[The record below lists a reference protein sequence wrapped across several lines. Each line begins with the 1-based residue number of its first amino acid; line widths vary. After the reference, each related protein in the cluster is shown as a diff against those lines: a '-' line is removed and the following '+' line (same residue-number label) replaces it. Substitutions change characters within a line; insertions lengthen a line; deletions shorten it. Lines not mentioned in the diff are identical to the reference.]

1 MSSGSIVEIFKYKYD
16 ELFNPVL
23 QALHKLGGS
32 GTNNEIEETVIELLG
47 LTDDEVEDIHRG
59 NTSKL
64 SYRSAWARNYLKR
77 LGLIENSG
85 RALWALTSEG
95 LKTQKID
102 KEESKKIVKNLS
114 GVKKEKPKKN
124 QQKSESN
131 HVVEESDELNELSW
145 EEELIEILKSM
156 KPDAFE
162 RLSQRFLREL
172 GFTNVEVTG
181 KSGDGGID
189 GVGVIKVGGVLS
201 FHVVFQ
207 CKRYAGSVSS
217 PAIRDFRGAMIGR
230 ADKGLF
236 ITTGTFTR
244 DAKREAQRD
253 GAPPI
258 DLIDGNDLAEQLKN
272 LKLGVSV
279 QIEKR
284 LKSNLS
290 GSMTFNKS
298 INYAPFRRRPHLSC
312 VGY

>member
-1 MSSGSIVEIFKYKYD
+1 VEIFKYKYD

-32 GTNNEIEETVIELLG
+32 GSNNEIEEAVIELLG

-85 RALWALTSEG
+85 RALWALTAKG
-95 LKTQKID
+95 LNTQKID
-102 KEESKKIVKNLS
+102 KEEAKKIVKSLS
-114 GVKKEKPKKN
+114 GVKKDSPEKKKTTN
-124 QQKSESN
+124 TPDESN
-131 HVVEESDELNELSW
+131 YSVEASEELDELSW
-145 EEELIEILKSM
+145 EEELIDVLKSM
-156 KPDAFE
+156 EPDAFE

-172 GFTNVEVTG
+172 GFINVEVTG
-181 KSGDGGID
+181 KTADGGID
-189 GVGVIKVGGVLS
+189 GVGVMKVGGVLS

-207 CKRYAGSVSS
+207 CKRYTGSVSS

-258 DLIDGNDLAEQLKN
+258 DLIDGNTLAEQLKE
-272 LKLGVSV
+272 LRLGVDV
-279 QIEKR
+279 Q
-284 LKSNLS
+284 LKEDV
-290 GSMTFNKS
+290 TIKPAWFND
-298 INYAPFRRRPHLSC
+298 I
-312 VGY
+312 

>member
-1 MSSGSIVEIFKYKYD
+1 MSSGNIVEIFKYKYD

-23 QALHKLGGS
+23 QGLHKLGGS
-32 GTNNEIEETVIELLG
+32 GTNNEIEEAVIELLG
-47 LTDDEVEDIHRG
+47 LTDEEVEDIHRG

-64 SYRSAWARNYLKR
+64 SYRLAWARNYLKR
-77 LGLIENSG
+77 LGLVENSG
-85 RALWALTSEG
+85 RAIWALSHEG

-102 KEESKKIVKNLS
+102 KEEAKKIVKNLS
-114 GVKKEKPKKN
+114 GVKKEKLSSKIE
-124 QQKSESN
+124 KSDSK
-131 HVVEESDELNELSW
+131 HTVEESDELNELSW
-145 EEELIEILKSM
+145 EEELIEVLKNM
-156 KPDAFE
+156 EPDAFE

-172 GFTNVEVTG
+172 GFMNVEVTG

-189 GVGVIKVGGVLS
+189 GVGVIKIGGVLS

-258 DLIDGNDLAEQLKN
+258 DLIDGNALAEQLKN
-272 LKLGVSV
+272 LRLGVEV
-279 QIEKR
+279 QMKEDVTIKPAW
-284 LKSNLS
+284 
-290 GSMTFNKS
+290 FND
-298 INYAPFRRRPHLSC
+298 I
-312 VGY
+312 

>member
-1 MSSGSIVEIFKYKYD
+1 MSSGKIVEIFKYKYD

-32 GTNNEIEETVIELLG
+32 GSNNEIEEAVIELLG

-85 RALWALTSEG
+85 RALWALTAKG
-95 LKTQKID
+95 LNTQKID
-102 KEESKKIVKNLS
+102 KEEAKKIVKSLS
-114 GVKKEKPKKN
+114 GVKKDSPEKKKTTN
-124 QQKSESN
+124 TPDESN
-131 HVVEESDELNELSW
+131 YSVEASEELDELSW
-145 EEELIEILKSM
+145 EEELIDVLKSM
-156 KPDAFE
+156 EPDAFE

-172 GFTNVEVTG
+172 GFINVEVTG
-181 KSGDGGID
+181 KTADGGID
-189 GVGVIKVGGVLS
+189 GVGVMKVGGVLS

-207 CKRYAGSVSS
+207 CKRYTGSVSS

-258 DLIDGNDLAEQLKN
+258 DLIDGNTLAEQLKE
-272 LKLGVSV
+272 LRLGVDV
-279 QIEKR
+279 QLKEDVTIKR
-284 LKSNLS
+284 AW
-290 GSMTFNKS
+290 FND
-298 INYAPFRRRPHLSC
+298 I
-312 VGY
+312 

>member
-1 MSSGSIVEIFKYKYD
+1 MEKFKYKYD

-32 GTNNEIEETVIELLG
+32 GTNNEIEEAVIELLG

-59 NTSKL
+59 NTTKL
-64 SYRSAWARNYLKR
+64 SYRAAWARNYLKR

-85 RALWALTSEG
+85 RALWALTSQG
-95 LKTQKID
+95 LNTQKID
-102 KEESKKIVKNLS
+102 KEEAKKIVKNLS
-114 GVKKEKPKKN
+114 GVKKDHEKSTNDRDLTSEPN
-124 QQKSESN
+124 QG
-131 HVVEESDELNELSW
+131 VEESEELSELSW
-145 EEELIEILKSM
+145 EEELIELLKNM
-156 KPDAFE
+156 EPDAFE

-172 GFTNVEVTG
+172 GFINVEVTG

-189 GVGVIKVGGVLS
+189 GVGVIKIGGVLS

-207 CKRYAGSVSS
+207 CKRYTGSVSS

-244 DAKREAQRD
+244 DARREAQRD

-258 DLIDGNDLAEQLKN
+258 DLIDGNALAEQLKN
-272 LKLGVSV
+272 LRLGVDV
-279 QIEKR
+279 HMKEEVTIKPAWF
-284 LKSNLS
+284 KD
-290 GSMTFNKS
+290 
-298 INYAPFRRRPHLSC
+298 
-312 VGY
+312 V

>member
-1 MSSGSIVEIFKYKYD
+1 MSSGNIVEIFKYKYD

-32 GTNNEIEETVIELLG
+32 GSNSEIEEAVIELLG
-47 LTDDEVEDIHRG
+47 LTDDEVEDIHKG

-85 RALWALTSEG
+85 RALWALTPEG
-95 LKTQKID
+95 LRTQKID
-102 KEESKKIVKNLS
+102 KEEAKKIVKNLS
-114 GVKKEKPKKN
+114 GVRKDSAVKKATLKVPDESSHSVEA
-124 QQKSESN
+124 SE
-131 HVVEESDELNELSW
+131 ELDELTW
-145 EEELIEILKSM
+145 EEELIEVLKSM
-156 KPDAFE
+156 DPNAFE

-172 GFTNVEVTG
+172 GFVNVEVTG
-181 KSGDGGID
+181 KTADGGID
-189 GVGVIKVGGVLS
+189 GVGVIKIGGVLS

-207 CKRYAGSVSS
+207 CKRYTGSVSS
-217 PAIRDFRGAMIGR
+217 PAIRDFRGAMVGR

-258 DLIDGNDLAEQLKN
+258 DLIDGNTLAEQLKE
-272 LKLGVSV
+272 LRLGVDV
-279 QIEKR
+279 Q
-284 LKSNLS
+284 LKEEV
-290 GSMTFNKS
+290 T
-298 INYAPFRRRPHLSC
+298 INPSWYKDI
-312 VGY
+312 

>member
-279 QIEKR
+279 QMREEVEIKPQW
-284 LKSNLS
+284 
-290 GSMTFNKS
+290 FND
-298 INYAPFRRRPHLSC
+298 I
-312 VGY
+312 